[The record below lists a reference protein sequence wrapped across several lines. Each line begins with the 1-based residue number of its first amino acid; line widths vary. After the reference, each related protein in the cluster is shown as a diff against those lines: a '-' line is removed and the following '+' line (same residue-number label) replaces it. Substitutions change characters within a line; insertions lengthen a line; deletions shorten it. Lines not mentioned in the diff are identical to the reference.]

1 MPSSKSIT
9 SKYVLYVSN
18 VSGDTRTKDIRYEFQ
33 RTAGSVY
40 QVERDYKTRSALVEM
55 DRASDAEYAWRK
67 VDGCYADGREWRV
80 DYATPE
86 DFKFFGWKWTEGN
99 LESSRSRSRSPAE
112 GRSTRSDSP
121 TSTKH

>member
-55 DRASDAEYAWRK
+55 DRCAVTPRLACLSCGRQAQAEP
-67 VDGCYADGREWRV
+67 VGVPPG
-80 DYATPE
+80 T
-86 DFKFFGWKWTEGN
+86 
-99 LESSRSRSRSPAE
+99 
-112 GRSTRSDSP
+112 
-121 TSTKH
+121 

>member
-55 DRASDAEYAWRK
+55 DSFRR
-67 VDGCYADGREWRV
+67 R
-80 DYATPE
+80 
-86 DFKFFGWKWTEGN
+86 
-99 LESSRSRSRSPAE
+99 SSTAMSAV
-112 GRSTRSDSP
+112 
-121 TSTKH
+121 H